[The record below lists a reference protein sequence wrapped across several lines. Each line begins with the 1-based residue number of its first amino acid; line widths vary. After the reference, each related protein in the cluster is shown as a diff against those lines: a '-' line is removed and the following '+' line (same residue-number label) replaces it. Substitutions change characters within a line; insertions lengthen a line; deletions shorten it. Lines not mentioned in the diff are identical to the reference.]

1 MNEENVTLRPI
12 AEADLPHF
20 LSLLNDPDAMGEHL
34 WFGWRQPDR
43 IRRVWAE
50 NGLLTEEQWTLA
62 ITVDGEFRGY
72 AAAMREVAAPTG
84 WHWSMG
90 AQLLPGAR
98 GRGIGTRAQR
108 LFADYLFAHSPVM
121 RLEAETESA
130 NLAEQR
136 VLEKLGFT
144 REGVK
149 RAQLFRAGAWRDVVL
164 YSLLRTDPR
173 PPLDGGT
180 ATISRPLAPA

>member
-1 MNEENVTLRPI
+1 MSEENVTLRPVV
-12 AEADLPHF
+12 EADLPHF
-20 LSLLNDPDAMGEHL
+20 LSLLNDPDVMGEHL

-50 NGLLTEEQWTLA
+50 NGLLTDEQWTLA
-62 ITVDGEFRGY
+62 ITVGGEFCGY
-72 AAAMREVAAPTG
+72 AAAMREVVAPTG

-98 GRGIGTRAQR
+98 GRGLGTRAQR
-108 LFADYLFAHSPVM
+108 LFVDHLFAHSPVM

-130 NLAEQR
+130 NAAEQR
-136 VLEKLGFT
+136 VLEKIGFV

-149 RAQLFRAGAWRDVVL
+149 RAQLFRAGEWRDVVL

-173 PPLDGGT
+173 PPLG
-180 ATISRPLAPA
+180 